1 MKRST
6 CVAFAALLVL
16 KIILVSFYLFRVE
29 FYPAFLSTN
38 AVAAEKKTAA
48 EAVTDRPITVQED
61 KKIDVILLSQK
72 QAELKAKEE
81 NLIAIK
87 DEIDS

>member
-29 FYPAFLSTN
+29 FYPAFWSTN

-48 EAVTDRPITVQED
+48 EAVAERPVTVQED
-61 KKIDVILLSQK
+61 KKIDVISLSQK
-72 QAELKAKEE
+72 QAELKSKE
-81 NLIAIK
+81 
-87 DEIDS
+87 